1 VDLAVFRFFFEKIF
15 AEMSSE
21 KSKKRAIEVHDETD
35 DALAALADH
44 EVKKKK
50 ERKVIIS

>member
-1 VDLAVFRFFFEKIF
+1 MEKV
-15 AEMSSE
+15 E
-21 KSKKRAIEVHDETD
+21 KKTQKRAIEIPDPVD
-35 DALAALADH
+35 DALLTLADA

>member
-1 VDLAVFRFFFEKIF
+1 MEKND
-15 AEMSSE
+15 
-21 KSKKRAIEVHDETD
+21 KKRPIEVPDVVD
-35 DALAALADH
+35 DALAAMADA